1 MAVHAFNDLEGLRIA
16 AEMEKRGGEYYR
28 RAAKLSKSPEAVDML
43 QFLAED
49 EERHMA
55 EFQRLASRIFEKHGE
70 AADYSMEASAYLSA
84 IAAEIIFPDGL
95 IAMGKKHGFD
105 SPRAILEGAI
115 ESEKDS
121 ILFYAELER
130 VTQDEESRAVFAE
143 IGRQERGHMS
153 QLTHMLS
160 RIEE

>member
-1 MAVHAFNDLEGLRIA
+1 MVHAFNDLEGLRIA
-16 AEMEKRGGEYYR
+16 AEMEKRGHEYYR

-43 QFLAED
+43 LFLAED
-49 EERHMA
+49 ESRHQA
-55 EFQRLASRIFEKHGE
+55 EFQRLSARILDKHAE

-84 IAAEIIFPDGL
+84 IAAEIIFTDGL
-95 IAMGKKHGFD
+95 IATAKKHGFD
-105 SPRAILEGAI
+105 NPRTILEGAI

-130 VTQDEESRAVFAE
+130 LTQDDESRAVFAE

-153 QLTHMLS
+153 QLMHMLS
-160 RIEE
+160 RIDE